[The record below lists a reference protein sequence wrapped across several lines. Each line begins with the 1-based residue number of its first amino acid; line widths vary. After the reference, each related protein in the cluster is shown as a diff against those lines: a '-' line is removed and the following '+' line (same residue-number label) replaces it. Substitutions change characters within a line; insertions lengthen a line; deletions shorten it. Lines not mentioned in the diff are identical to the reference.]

1 MSWAPEVMADHNGTW
16 NGGALRFATRAEA
29 EEYVLDLSC
38 RWTAVYDR
46 RVVES
51 LAPVNSR
58 WIDGRLEEAVAAPVY
73 YAIRQVSTGWFMPEY
88 GTRKG
93 LGGYTNDKPAPPS
106 IRPPRLFLR
115 KRDAAVAL
123 RHWLRGVTSVRVVR
137 SGGPTWG
144 DEDTELLATKPVA
157 GRDAVDMEIVAV
169 QIVAGLSTEGG

>member
-1 MSWAPEVMADHNGTW
+1 MSEVSSPT
-16 NGGALRFATRAEA
+16 
-29 EEYVLDLSC
+29 
-38 RWTAVYDR
+38 
-46 RVVES
+46 
-51 LAPVNSR
+51 
-58 WIDGRLEEAVAAPVY
+58 PVY

-123 RHWLRGVTSVRVVR
+123 RHWLRGVTAVRWVR
-137 SGGPTWG
+137 SGSPTGG
-144 DEDTELLATKPVA
+144 DEDTELMTTKPVA
-157 GRDAVDMEIVAV
+157 GRDAADMEIVAV